1 MAPLQL
7 LVAAAA
13 GLFLSQSSATPL
25 EHVVPSPSRAGEEVE
40 MPVEVPAPP
49 ANAAVSLAAPESPLP
64 TQLMRVLGVLETVGV
79 VEIDKSSKLVS
90 EKGVVDTASL
100 PVRAPSWLPVGPE
113 TPTMP
118 ILYSRMM
125 QLRF

>member
-7 LVAAAA
+7 LVAAA
-13 GLFLSQSSATPL
+13 GLFLSQSSASATPAMN
-25 EHVVPSPSRAGEEVE
+25 PAPEVE
-40 MPVEVPAPP
+40 LPVEVPAPP
-49 ANAAVSLAAPESPLP
+49 ANAAASVATQDSPLP
-64 TQLMRVLGVLETVGV
+64 TQIMRVLGVLETVGV